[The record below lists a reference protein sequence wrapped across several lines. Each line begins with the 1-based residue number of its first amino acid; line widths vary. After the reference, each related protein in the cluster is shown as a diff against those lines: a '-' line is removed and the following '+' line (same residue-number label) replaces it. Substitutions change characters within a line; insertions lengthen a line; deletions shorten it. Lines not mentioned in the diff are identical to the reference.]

1 MGSPRRHA
9 GGHVNIRKL
18 QQGLK
23 YRGRVA
29 AVRQTYHVFE
39 ARDYFFVLSFA
50 LSKARKGSGYFN
62 VVDLAAVN
70 YVQKRLGGRSAV
82 TAKDVLSSARRT
94 KHVSSSL
101 AALNLLY
108 VLVALE
114 QASLLRVGAN
124 RQMFFSIK
132 KARRSSDS

>member
-39 ARDYFFVLSFA
+39 AREYFFVLSFA

-132 KARRSSDS
+132 KARRSSTS